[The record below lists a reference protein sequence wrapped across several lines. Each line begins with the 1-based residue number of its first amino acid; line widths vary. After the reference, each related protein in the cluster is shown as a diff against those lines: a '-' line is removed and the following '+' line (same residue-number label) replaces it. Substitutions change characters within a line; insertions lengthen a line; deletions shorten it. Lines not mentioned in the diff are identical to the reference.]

1 MSMKKTQLNISRHL
15 QHRKLE
21 DLVENR
27 TSYTIDFA
35 ELNIYETHQKAES
48 VNLTFSDPVLASM
61 IRGKKIM
68 HLANQKPFDFYPNES
83 VIVGGGETMGIDFPE
98 ATLENPTQCLAL
110 ALSSDKILKIVA
122 ELNEKTPLIDDKK
135 GWTFDEKNF
144 FFTNDDVV
152 NYLLTHLI
160 EIFTEDNRAK
170 DVFAEYTLKEL
181 IIRLMQTKAR
191 VFLLDNLN
199 NLINTNRLAFALQY
213 IEDHLHQN
221 ISVGKLADQSCMSEA
236 NFYRCFKNQLGI
248 SPVEFINQKRIEQ
261 AKKMLSNIEQS
272 IADVSLACGF
282 NSLNHFFKQFKK
294 YTGSTPANF
303 RKELFNKTNIP
314 LNYIMG
320 NNIF

>member
-1 MSMKKTQLNISRHL
+1 MALKNELNIRKHL

-21 DLVENR
+21 DMVENR

-61 IRGKKIM
+61 IRGKKVM
-68 HLANQKPFDFYPNES
+68 HLKDQDPFEFFPNES

-98 ATLENPTQCLAL
+98 ATMENPTQCLAL
-110 ALSSDKILKIVA
+110 ALSSEKILKVVA

-135 GWTFDEKNF
+135 GWTFDDKNF
-144 FFTNDDVV
+144 YFTNDDVV

-191 VFLLDNLN
+191 VFLMDNLS
-199 NLINTNRLAFALQY
+199 NLINTNRLAHALQY
-213 IEDHLHQN
+213 IEDRMHEN
-221 ISVGKLADQSCMSEA
+221 ISVAKLADQSCMSEA

-248 SPVEFINQKRIEQ
+248 SPVEYMNQKRIER
-261 AKKMLSNIEQS
+261 AKKMLSNIENS
-272 IADVSLACGF
+272 IADTSLACGF
-282 NSLNHFFKQFKK
+282 NSLNHFFKLFKK
-294 YTGSTPANF
+294 YTGYTPANF
-303 RKELFNKTNIP
+303 RKDLMQKTNLP
-314 LNYIMG
+314 LSYITG
-320 NNIF
+320 NQTF